1 MHFIAKR
8 TPAMEWAFWKALNDG
23 AQVIDFTQIDHDKL
37 AALSQHTE
45 LLKQL
50 DRWILHPDKTLL
62 PSLRALAKIV
72 NDLYHFKELA
82 LFRGFDPSIAY
93 QDTMGLQRGRYATGE
108 RHDYPLENP
117 LSFSTELKIAQ
128 SFGPTVVRTLVD
140 PNHPLGLV
148 VTDELSVLV
157 SQLRNIR
164 PETQKEVIMF
174 PPAVIQFTII
184 EK

>member
-8 TPAMEWAFWKALNDG
+8 TPAMEWAFWKALKDG

-72 NDLYHFKELA
+72 NDLYKFREMPLY
-82 LFRGFDPSIAY
+82 RGFDPSSTY
-93 QDTMGLQRGRYATGE
+93 QDIMGMPKNYAIGQ
-108 RHDYPLENP
+108 RHDYVLENP
-117 LSFSTELKIAQ
+117 LSFSTELSIAQ
-128 SFGPTVVRTLVD
+128 AFGSTVIRTVVD
-140 PNHPLGLV
+140 PSKELGLV
-148 VTDELSVLV
+148 ITDELSVLV

-174 PPAVIQFTII
+174 PPAVIKFTIL